1 MKESG
6 RLDFNLFLVAGLL
19 IEFVVKIFLSIPVL
33 MNKFQCNRR
42 QLSERTVVGQFDV
55 RLSKTSILP

>member
-1 MKESG
+1 M
-6 RLDFNLFLVAGLL
+6 DFNLFLVAGWL
-19 IEFVVKIFLSIPVL
+19 IEFVVKIFLSIPIL
-33 MNKFQCNRR
+33 MNTFQCNRR